1 MRERVRATYVGGLTG
16 AKLFGRHFGFATC
29 VSRLCGPAGFLQGWT
44 KRSAKSTNVTPNLTP
59 KTSQIWPNL
68 LPKTPKPAPKPAQ
81 NLRPKTPPTSDK
93 NAPNLRPKLRH
104 KIYGQHLLN
113 DTPTKI
119 THVGANCQPHT
130 FCPTYFWRRF
140 GGRFGGDFWILGG
153 RFGRHF

>member
-59 KTSQIWPNL
+59 KTYQIWPNL
-68 LPKTPKPAPKPAQ
+68 LPQTPKPAPKPAP
-81 NLRPKTPPTSDK
+81 NLPPKAPPKSDK
-93 NAPNLRPKLRH
+93 NAPNLRSKVRH
-104 KIYGQHLLN
+104 KIYGQPFLN

-119 THVGANCQPHT
+119 TCWCKLPAPQILPNIFLAQVWRQVWRE
-130 FCPTYFWRRF
+130 FW
-140 GGRFGGDFWILGG
+140 D
-153 RFGRHF
+153 FGRQVW